1 MKKININI
9 ANLNSNKYKSK
20 DKKKTL
26 ELNLKIN
33 PKYFNIALIPY
44 NKILKNILLFL
55 QKNLPKSMFNETYK
69 FFIYEIKKYINTS
82 SLNNIISTG
91 KASNKS
97 TKINANNNLI
107 GRNLSILSDYS
118 LNNCKI
124 GIKKLVNAKTNFKKI
139 VKPMVGL
146 SYIPKFN
153 LIKSKKNI
161 YTSSFSNANCNC
173 LDLNFNKDISSKYN
187 KINFFNKNININK
200 TLSSNNS
207 LSQEKDISYVFNNN
221 NTINTQ
227 LFKNKSYIP
236 NSKEANNNIK
246 KKKKII
252 LYNNINKF
260 KMNVKL
266 SNKKISLKAIN
277 TDYNTINTSIHKKNK
292 INNKIKK
299 IINCSEINK
308 GNNSYNLSSNT
319 KKKIGINRTL
329 ANIPHQIYPDM
340 INKSSNRNTTDGN
353 GKIKNAV
360 AINNSYCNKYKNNFG
375 LIQNN
380 QKKLKIIKIQLQNI
394 KNNGGLSVFKPI
406 MNSEEMLKKIKNS
419 LDDDNLKVMLN
430 FSYENFLSKESERE
444 SKEYSIED

>member
-246 KKKKII
+246 KKKK
-252 LYNNINKF
+252 
-260 KMNVKL
+260 
-266 SNKKISLKAIN
+266 
-277 TDYNTINTSIHKKNK
+277 
-292 INNKIKK
+292 
-299 IINCSEINK
+299 
-308 GNNSYNLSSNT
+308 
-319 KKKIGINRTL
+319 
-329 ANIPHQIYPDM
+329 
-340 INKSSNRNTTDGN
+340 
-353 GKIKNAV
+353 
-360 AINNSYCNKYKNNFG
+360 
-375 LIQNN
+375 
-380 QKKLKIIKIQLQNI
+380 
-394 KNNGGLSVFKPI
+394 
-406 MNSEEMLKKIKNS
+406 
-419 LDDDNLKVMLN
+419 
-430 FSYENFLSKESERE
+430 
-444 SKEYSIED
+444 